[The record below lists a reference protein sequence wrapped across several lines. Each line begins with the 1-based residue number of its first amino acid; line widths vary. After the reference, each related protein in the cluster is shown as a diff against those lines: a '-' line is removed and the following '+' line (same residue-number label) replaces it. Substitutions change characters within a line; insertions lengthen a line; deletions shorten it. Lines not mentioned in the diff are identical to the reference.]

1 MAAAASQPAGQPED
15 PDPEDEVK
23 RKFRE
28 ALERKQAQA
37 DKRTGDGSKDSSKV
51 HGTHGPAKGKRTFR
65 RKSG

>member
-1 MAAAASQPAGQPED
+1 MAAAD
-15 PDPEDEVK
+15 PDKDEDEVK

-28 ALERKQAQA
+28 ALDRKHAQT
-37 DKRTGDGSKDSSKV
+37 DKKSGGGPKDSSKV

>member
-1 MAAAASQPAGQPED
+1 MAAAASGSEGQAESDTED
-15 PDPEDEVK
+15 DVK

-37 DKRTGDGSKDSSKV
+37 AKKAGENAKDSSKV
-51 HGTHGPAKGKRTFR
+51 HGRHGPAGGRRTFR